1 MNLGVAIHSD
11 EAPDRK
17 RLLFSLAGALLIA
30 SLAFALVF
38 WFFAWLPY
46 QTMAWLDTLP
56 PAKASHILKMIS
68 IFTRAIAIS
77 SGLFTSVILLAI
89 VAHKQRSKPAHPIK
103 LTRKRLRD
111 L

>member
-56 PAKASHILKMIS
+56 PAKASHIL
-68 IFTRAIAIS
+68 TIAIS